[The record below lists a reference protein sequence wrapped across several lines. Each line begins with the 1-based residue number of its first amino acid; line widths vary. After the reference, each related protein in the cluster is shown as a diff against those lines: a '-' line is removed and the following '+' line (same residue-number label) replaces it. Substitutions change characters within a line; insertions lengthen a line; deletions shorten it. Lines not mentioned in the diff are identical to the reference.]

1 MKSIR
6 RVLFA
11 SLSLAVCAGT
21 AQAQAQSYERIG
33 TIAIPGQPLVQFD
46 ISWMDPTT
54 ETYFLADR
62 SNAGLDIFNA
72 AKGTFVGRVTGFAGF
87 AAAKGTDLAGPD
99 GVVVVGDEA
108 WVGDGDSTVKVVDLN
123 LNKIVDVVSTGGKK
137 RADELAYDPR
147 DHLIAIANDAD
158 SPPYISLISTVRS
171 NRHVVKKVVFP
182 SATNGI
188 EQTVWNPNTGFFYT
202 SIPQIGA
209 NKDNG
214 AIAVIDP
221 ASGTVLAN
229 FPVNKCEP
237 AGLTLGPNDTL
248 FVGCG
253 STAVLNKAPPEVL
266 VLSAVN
272 GNLVDRFTSFG
283 GSDEVWFNPGDR
295 NFYAAANGNPTGGVL
310 GIVNTTSNSV
320 VGTVRTSSGS
330 HSVAADP
337 LTNHIFV
344 PLTPNPNDPACFAG
358 CIGIYAASPA
368 P

>member
-6 RVLFA
+6 HVLFA
-11 SLSLAVCAGT
+11 TLSFAVCAGT
-21 AQAQAQSYERIG
+21 AQAQSYERIG

-87 AAAKGTDLAGPD
+87 NAAKGTDLSGPD
-99 GVVVVGDEA
+99 GVVVIGDEA
-108 WVGDGDSTVKVVDLN
+108 WVGDGDSSIKVVDLN

-147 DHLIAIANDAD
+147 DHLIALANDAD
-158 SPPYISLISTVRS
+158 SPPFISLISTVHS
-171 NRHVVKKVVFP
+171 NRHVVKKIPFP

-188 EQTVWNPNTGFFYT
+188 EQTVWNPNTGYFYT
-202 SIPQIGA
+202 SIPQIGS

-221 ASGTVLAN
+221 ASGTVLTN
-229 FPVNKCEP
+229 FPVDKCQP

-253 STAVLNKAPPEVL
+253 AAAVLNKAPPEVL

-283 GSDEVWFNPGDR
+283 GADEVWFNPGDR
-295 NFYAAANGNPTGGVL
+295 NFYAAASGNPTGGVL
-310 GIVNTTSNSV
+310 GIVSTTSNSV
-320 VGTVRTSSGS
+320 VGTVPTSSGS

-337 LTNHIFV
+337 LNNHIFV
-344 PLTPNPNDPACFAG
+344 PLRPNPNDSACLAG
-358 CIGIYAASPA
+358 CIGIYAASPT